1 MRINYTTK
9 KMTLKSSTKDH
20 VEKKLAKMDK
30 FFDSEADASVVFRID
45 SGRVT
50 CELTIRNNSMVYRAE
65 DSSMDIIE
73 AFDSACDIIVR
84 RIRRQ
89 KTKLEKRLRSAAV
102 DDYSTEFDLPP
113 IQDDTDEYQVIR
125 HKQISLKPLSV
136 QEALL
141 QMEMLGHQFF
151 VFCNDETNLVSVVY
165 KRNDGNY
172 GLIEP
177 NL

>member
-1 MRINYTTK
+1 MRISYTTK
-9 KMTLKSSTKDH
+9 KMTLKSTTKDH
-20 VEKKLAKMDK
+20 VEKKLGKMDK
-30 FFDSEADASVVFRID
+30 FFDGEAEASVVFRID

-50 CELTIRNNSMVYRAE
+50 CELTIRNNAMVYRAE
-65 DSSMDIIE
+65 DSSIDIIE
-73 AFDSACDIIVR
+73 AFDTAFDIIVR

-89 KTKLEKRLRSAAV
+89 KTKLEKRLRPAAFNA
-102 DDYSTEFDLPP
+102 YSSELDLPP
-113 IQDDTDEYQVIR
+113 EPDDTDEYHVVR

-136 QEALL
+136 QEAIL

-151 VFCNDETNLVSVVY
+151 VFRNDETSLISVVY

-177 NL
+177 NQ